1 MKKTVVVL
9 AEGFE
14 EIEALTP
21 IDVLRRAGLEVTVAG
36 VGGTL
41 ITGAHKVSVK
51 CDVEVATIEND
62 KFDCIVL
69 PGGMP
74 GAVNLRDSKSVSKL
88 ITSIYKANGLVCAIC
103 ASPAVVL
110 APLGVLEDKL
120 AVCYPGMEGCA
131 PDVTFVGDVP
141 VLQCRNVIT
150 SAGPGTAS
158 DFVFKIVEALAGK
171 KISDDL
177 RHNMI
182 YNMFYIS

>member
-1 MKKTVVVL
+1 MKKVVVVL

-21 IDVLRRAGLEVTVAG
+21 IDVLRRAGLDVTVAG

-41 ITGAHKVSVK
+41 ITGAHKVPVK
-51 CDVEVATIEND
+51 CDVEISTIENNH
-62 KFDCIVL
+62 FDCIVL

-74 GAVNLRDSKSVSKL
+74 GAVNLRNSKNVGKL
-88 ITSIYKANGLVCAIC
+88 ITSIYNAGDLVCAIC

-110 APLGVLEDKL
+110 GPLGVLDDKV

-131 PDVTFVGDVP
+131 PNVTFVGDTP

-150 SAGPGTAS
+150 SAGPGTAGK
-158 DFVFKIVEALAGK
+158 FAFKIAEALIGK
-171 KISDDL
+171 DISEKL
-177 RHNMI
+177 RHDMI
-182 YNMFYIS
+182 YIS

>member
-1 MKKTVVVL
+1 MKKVVVVL

-41 ITGAHKVSVK
+41 ITGAHRVPVK
-51 CDVEVATIEND
+51 CDVEVSSIESN

-74 GAVNLRDSKSVSKL
+74 GAVNLSDSNSVSKL
-88 ITSIYKANGLVCAIC
+88 ITSIYDAKGLVCAIC

-110 APLGVLEDKL
+110 APLGILEDKV

-131 PDVTFVGDVP
+131 PNVTFVGGTP
-141 VLQCRNVIT
+141 VLQCQNVIT
-150 SAGPGTAS
+150 SAGPGTAGK
-158 DFVFKIVEALAGK
+158 FAFKIVEALVGK
-171 KISDDL
+171 EISDNL
-177 RHNMI
+177 KHNMI
-182 YNMFYIS
+182 YIS